1 MKKVAESGHIK
12 NVALY
17 DKIVVD
23 AEETGSSYNPAANDI
38 KIANLILRRDEI
50 HNAMEALDIAEAE
63 KDQAIN
69 QRQFIYV
76 ELLDRSSRLVGE
88 AVACGADEKILADIR
103 TLIRKLRGKRAKAI
117 VEPIVDVPPA
127 DGTSETGKVGSD
139 LATKVKRSVSQQ
151 GFDNRLGHFR
161 KIIEILG
168 QISGYAPN
176 EAEMSIVGLKTLSE
190 EAFAATKSVNQKI
203 HNLNV
208 ARTLRD
214 KLLYRKGTGLVFM
227 GERIK
232 GYFKATFGPNSNE
245 FKKIKDVR
253 FKRYEFSG
261 L

>member
-23 AEETGSSYNPAANDI
+23 AEETGSSYNPASNDI

-50 HNAMEALDIAEAE
+50 HNVMENLNIAEAE
-63 KDQAIN
+63 AADAIN

-76 ELLDRSSRLVGE
+76 ELLDRSMRIVGE
-88 AVACGADEKILADIR
+88 AVACGADEKIMAEIR
-103 TLIRKLRGKRAKAI
+103 SFIRKLRGQRAKAI
-117 VEPIVDVPPA
+117 IEPVVKPATDADIDV
-127 DGTSETGKVGSD
+127 GKAGND

-161 KIIEILG
+161 KIIETVAMIN
-168 QISGYAPN
+168 GYAPN
-176 EAEMSIVGLKTLSE
+176 EPEMSIAGLKTFSDD
-190 EAFAATKSVNQKI
+190 AFAATKNVNQKI
-203 HNLNV
+203 HNLNGS
-208 ARTLRD
+208 RTLRD
-214 KLLYRKGTGLVFM
+214 KLLYRKGTGLVFL

-232 GYFKATFGPNSNE
+232 GYFKATFGPHSNE
-245 FKKIKDVR
+245 FKKVKDVR
-253 FKRYEFSG
+253 FKKYGYKG